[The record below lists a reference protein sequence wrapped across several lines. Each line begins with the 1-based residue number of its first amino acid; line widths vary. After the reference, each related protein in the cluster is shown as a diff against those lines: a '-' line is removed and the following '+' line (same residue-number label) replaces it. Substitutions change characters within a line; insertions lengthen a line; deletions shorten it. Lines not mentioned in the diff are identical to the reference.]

1 MVLEVILQPLSAPF
15 SILILYLLD
24 KYGEMKLYEILAH
37 IGFSKYK
44 AVRNTI
50 MILTKAGLINV
61 VIRRISPRVHAW
73 RIKLTDRGKRII
85 RALINSVS
93 G

>member
-1 MVLEVILQPLSAPF
+1 MVLEVILQALSAPF

-73 RIKLTDRGKRII
+73 KIKLTDRGKRII